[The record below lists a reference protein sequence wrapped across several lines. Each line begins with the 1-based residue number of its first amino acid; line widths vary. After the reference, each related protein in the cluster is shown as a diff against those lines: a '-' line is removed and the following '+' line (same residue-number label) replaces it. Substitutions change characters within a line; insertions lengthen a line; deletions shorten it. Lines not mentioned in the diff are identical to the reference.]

1 MEEEPK
7 KPRVRLTGKV
17 IYIAIVVIYIML
29 YSSLLPDGAVGLFV
43 ILNII
48 IACALYSAYK

>member
-1 MEEEPK
+1 MEEQPK

-17 IYIAIVVIYIML
+17 FYIIAVFIYVSIFAH
-29 YSSLLPDGAVGLFV
+29 LLPTGAAGLFI

-48 IACALYSAYK
+48 IACALYNAYK

>member
-7 KPRVRLTGKV
+7 KPRVRLTGKA
-17 IYIAIVVIYIML
+17 IYIIAVFIYISIF
-29 YSSLLPDGAVGLFV
+29 SSLLPDGAVGLFV

-48 IACALYSAYK
+48 FACALYNAYK

>member
-1 MEEEPK
+1 MEEQPK

-17 IYIAIVVIYIML
+17 FYIIAVFIYISLFAH
-29 YSSLLPDGAVGLFV
+29 LLPTGAAGLFV

-48 IACALYSAYK
+48 IACVLYNAYK